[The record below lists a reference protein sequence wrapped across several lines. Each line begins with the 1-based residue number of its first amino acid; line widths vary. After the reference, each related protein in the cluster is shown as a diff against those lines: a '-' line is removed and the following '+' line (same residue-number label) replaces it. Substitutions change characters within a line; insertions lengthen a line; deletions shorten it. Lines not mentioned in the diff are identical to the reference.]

1 MATSRPETKQSVV
14 PHAVGHQLLQRL
26 RMPASPETRLTNNDD
41 LDANIGRVRVACVS
55 RDPLTLSVNKK
66 RAHSHII
73 HFVWRHPWKRS
84 GREVSTARCY
94 CIVRVSILAR
104 TPCSS
109 VRYGLIDRPID
120 RGPSNAS
127 ESIRGL
133 AGDPVRPLRCRP
145 NLTRLRTRGR
155 G

>member
-41 LDANIGRVRVACVS
+41 LDVNIGRVRVACVS

-94 CIVRVSILAR
+94 ALCASPYFSDAVYRRRSYR
-104 TPCSS
+104 
-109 VRYGLIDRPID
+109 
-120 RGPSNAS
+120 PSN
-127 ESIRGL
+127 
-133 AGDPVRPLRCRP
+133 RPRAAE
-145 NLTRLRTRGR
+145 RLRVNPGSGR
-155 G
+155 